1 MSEHEGETREQR
13 DARLIDEAW
22 TQVRGNAT
30 NLFVS
35 LIRLRNQISEG
46 RFKKDVRQIID
57 TLREEINNLEKTKR
71 G

>member
-1 MSEHEGETREQR
+1 MSEHEETRAER

-22 TQVRGNAT
+22 SQVRGNAT
-30 NLFVS
+30 NLIVA
-35 LIRLRNQISEG
+35 LIKLRNQVSEG

-57 TLREEINNLEKTKR
+57 TLRDEINNLETTRR